1 MIQRLLQSFEVLWN
15 LFLQLTIC
23 LGVFIVGL
31 LATATI
37 HAKNRPVN
45 QALIITIPLSTGTSA
60 EMKPLFKLEEELTKA
75 IEHSRVGEYDGNEI
89 GERTFTMF
97 AYGPSADK
105 LLEVALPILRE
116 LQLPKGSKA
125 VKRYGSPGAREE
137 VVALGTGMAN

>member
-60 EMKPLFKLEEELTKA
+60 EMKPLFKLEERL
-75 IEHSRVGEYDGNEI
+75 HLSGGP
-89 GERTFTMF
+89 RTQWNR
-97 AYGPSADK
+97 DD
-105 LLEVALPILRE
+105 
-116 LQLPKGSKA
+116 
-125 VKRYGSPGAREE
+125 
-137 VVALGTGMAN
+137 